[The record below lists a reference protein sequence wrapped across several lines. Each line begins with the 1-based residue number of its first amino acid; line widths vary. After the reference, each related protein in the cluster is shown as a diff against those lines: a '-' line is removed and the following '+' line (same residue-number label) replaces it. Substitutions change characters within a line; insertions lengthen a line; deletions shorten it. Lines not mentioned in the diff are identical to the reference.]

1 MTVTTPSVQLA
12 HDDAPGV
19 LLGDRDRD
27 VAAAVIAQAFQE
39 GRLEDD
45 DHDRRAGLAQTA
57 RTRADLDAAL
67 DGIPKRTAESTADP
81 AVNAATLPAAEEDG
95 MATSGG
101 CAIDKVLYH
110 AGWWLIIA
118 FVGAFITAPMWWPSQ
133 FPASDTAAVERTS
146 DADLARQAWPDVNA
160 VVKAERARYARTGRY
175 TEDWTT
181 LTVTDP
187 YLVDLADAGIDVE
200 VTDDRK
206 GAVVTYDDF
215 DVYLTAVLDGG
226 KITRKCETGGD
237 ASCPVV
243 PKAKAGRS

>member
-1 MTVTTPSVQLA
+1 MTPTTPSVQLA

-19 LLGDRDRD
+19 LLGDRDHD
-27 VAAAVIAQAFQE
+27 VAAAIIAQAYRE

-45 DHDRRAGLAQTA
+45 DHEQRAGLAQTA
-57 RTRADLDAAL
+57 RTRAELDAAL
-67 DGIPKRTAESTADP
+67 DGIPARTAVSTTDP
-81 AVNAATLPAAEEDG
+81 ASHHVAREADG
-95 MATSGG
+95 VDTGG
-101 CAIDKVLYH
+101 RSVVYH
-110 AGWWLIIA
+110 AVWLLVVA
-118 FVGAFITAPMWWPSQ
+118 FAAAMITAPMWWPSQ